1 MNEIKNAID
10 SIKTEWLK
18 QKKCSV
24 LEDKNFEIIQSE
36 NKAKKR
42 IKKES
47 LQPVWSAG
55 HNQKK

>member
-1 MNEIKNAID
+1 MELKNKMNEIKNAID

-47 LQPVWSAG
+47 LQPV
-55 HNQKK
+55 